1 MKKLLILCLICA
13 LAVILGLANCNAQPT
28 IDWGYGFDLQSSKP
42 VMNLSA
48 GYEAHNVQVQAVMSP
63 CLSRSINANNYFGI
77 KAGYDIAG
85 HIIPS
90 VGYYY
95 NLHSDDNKSLN
106 QYYPGVSLK
115 GVLPIN
121 ERGGIYLD
129 GMYIHKSFEVT
140 AGFHIVL

>member
-1 MKKLLILCLICA
+1 MKKFIILLFLFPAICQ
-13 LAVILGLANCNAQPT
+13 AQPVV
-28 IDWGYGFDLQSSKP
+28 DWGYGFDLQTGKP
-42 VMNLSA
+42 VMKLAA
-48 GYEAHNVQVQAVMSP
+48 GYEANNIQAQAVMSAS
-63 CLSRSINANNYFGI
+63 LSRSVNTNNYFGI

-85 HIIPS
+85 IIPS

-95 NLHSDDNKSLN
+95 DLRNGDDKSVN
-106 QYYPGVSLK
+106 QYYPGISLK

-129 GMYIHKSFEVT
+129 GMYINKSFEIT